1 MLTQQLLYLL
11 FAIPFDEYPE
21 CLFIIHSRT
30 NLSKLSKGKFI
41 ISDKLSLSNFGDIF
55 DIKDE
60 NEI

>member
-1 MLTQQLLYLL
+1 MNYDYNY
-11 FAIPFDEYPE
+11 FKK
-21 CLFIIHSRT
+21 SR
-30 NLSKLSKGKFI
+30 GKFI